1 MTKIASGVEYQTI
14 VLDLVL
20 PEISGKEILD
30 LLERDRAALL
40 PRVIVL
46 SGASRGIL
54 EQIDTSRIHALIRK
68 PFDIQDLLLQAVK
81 CSKAGTEF

>member
-1 MTKIASGVEYQTI
+1 MSNKILVVDDDRALQLLLEVLFSRAGFDVDFAGDGKEAMTKIASGVEYQTI

-46 SGASRGIL
+46 SGASR
-54 EQIDTSRIHALIRK
+54 
-68 PFDIQDLLLQAVK
+68 
-81 CSKAGTEF
+81 